1 MKKICFVAL
10 FSFFL
15 SSNVHAEIT
24 TKIQAQ
30 EFINQYCISL
40 VNEFKQTLEA
50 KNELKKNAEKA
61 GEEDFAALII
71 TGAVTVKNIDRF
83 IDTYTKL
90 CK

>member
-1 MKKICFVAL
+1 MKKTCFVAL

-15 SSNVHAEIT
+15 SGNVHAEIT
-24 TKIQAQ
+24 TKKQAQ

-61 GEEDFAALII
+61 GEEDLVALLL
-71 TGAVTVKNIDRF
+71 TGAATVKGIERF